1 MSEVVRPVGWHNWAK
16 PAREK
21 TSRYAEYKSVG
32 PGAQK
37 ETRVSWSRQLSAAE
51 AKSVTPKKV
60 LAGGDHWNPLRR
72 NGGAAAKPTVTKKGN
87 SSSDCAARPSL
98 RKNVEY
104 SRAGGESLRLDAC
117 VPEGRGPFPAVIMVH
132 GGGWSSG
139 DKTQGVNPLFA
150 SISGA
155 RLAWFSINYR
165 QAPKHRYPASVE
177 DVEAAI
183 RWVKQHAAEF
193 KVDPERLAL
202 LGESAGGHLVALA
215 VVRAKDDTRVAAAIP
230 FYAPVDLE
238 SDTER
243 RGGLSLSLRDW
254 FGRSYEVNAEVTRL
268 LSEASP
274 INFVHAGLP
283 PFLLVHGTA
292 DMSVPYSQSVQMQVK
307 LKAAG
312 VACDLITIDDGVHG
326 MSRWE
331 DTGYKHKVVKW
342 LAETAENQKALGCL
356 QVLCLKSRKQ

>member
-1 MSEVVRPVGWHNWAK
+1 
-16 PAREK
+16 
-21 TSRYAEYKSVG
+21 
-32 PGAQK
+32 
-37 ETRVSWSRQLSAAE
+37 
-51 AKSVTPKKV
+51 
-60 LAGGDHWNPLRR
+60 LAGGDRWNPLTRS
-72 NGGAAAKPTVTKKGN
+72 NGVAAKPIVTKKSN
-87 SSSDCAARPSL
+87 SGGDCVAKASF
-98 RKNVEY
+98 RKDVEY

-117 VPEGRGPFPAVIMVH
+117 VPEGQGLFPAVIMVH

-150 SISGA
+150 SISQA
-155 RLAWFSINYR
+155 RLGWFSINYR

-177 DVEAAI
+177 DVENAI

-193 KVDPERLAL
+193 KLDPERLAL

-215 VVRAKDDTRVAAAIP
+215 VVRAKDDTRVAAAVP

-243 RGGLSLSLRDW
+243 RGGLSLSLRDL
-254 FGRSYEVNAEVTRL
+254 FGRSYEVNDEVTKMLR
-268 LSEASP
+268 EASP

-292 DMSVPYSQSVQMQVK
+292 DMSVPYSQSVQMQAK

-312 VACDLITIDDGVHG
+312 GSCDLITIDDGVHG
-326 MSRWE
+326 MSRW
-331 DTGYKHKVVKW
+331 DDASYKSKVVKW
-342 LAETAENQKALGCL
+342 IAEKLRTDKD
-356 QVLCLKSRKQ
+356 